1 MTSALQ
7 FIDHP
12 SPNYDERGGVPIEK
26 LVLHYTG
33 MKSGA
38 EAIARLCDPAAKV
51 SAHYVVE
58 EDGRIFRLVDE
69 SKRAWHA
76 GVSYWRGCRD
86 LNAHS
91 IGIEMVNPGHEFGY
105 RDFPEPQMQSVMALC
120 HDILSRYPIPSRSVV
135 GHSDIAYERKADPG
149 ERFDWERMAKA
160 GIGLWHDNPA
170 PRSPFTPL
178 KRGDGGE
185 GVRQMQEM
193 LLFYGYEVLV
203 DGLYGE
209 QAEQCSTAFQR
220 HFRPSLVNGIWDGEC
235 ASRLAALI
243 KKIA

>member
-1 MTSALQ
+1 MTAALQ
-7 FIDHP
+7 FIEAP
-12 SPNYDERGGVPIEK
+12 SPNHDERGGQAVEK

-38 EAIARLCDPAAKV
+38 EAIQRLRDPAAKV

-76 GVSYWRGCRD
+76 GKSYWRGCTD
-86 LNAHS
+86 MNAHS
-91 IGIEMVNPGHEFGY
+91 IGVEIVNAGHEFGY
-105 RDFPEPQMQSVMALC
+105 HDFPEPQMQSVILLC
-120 HDILSRYPIPSRSVV
+120 RDILGRYSIASRSVV
-135 GHSDIAYERKADPG
+135 GHSDIAFERKMDPG
-149 ERFDWERMAKA
+149 ERFDWQRLATE
-160 GIGLWHDNPA
+160 GIGLWHDNPE
-170 PRSPFTPL
+170 PRAPFTPL

-185 GVRQMQEM
+185 GVRQLQEM
-193 LLFYGYEVLV
+193 LLFYGYGVLI

-209 QAEQCSTAFQR
+209 QAEECVTAFQR
-220 HFRPSLVNGIWDGEC
+220 HFRPALINGIWDGEC
-235 ASRLAALI
+235 ASRLLALI